1 MSNSYS
7 IQQTCQELLRSLV
20 NDGASPGEVRAASAL
35 LKLGLRNRSGAAVA
49 RMVGVS
55 RQQAHADIAALKKRG
70 WIDIAKAA
78 AAAMSTQCQPNVNL
92 GPVVSP
98 TCEPIFDNMVFFG
111 NTRDPTIQ
119 QDNTTR
125 GSTMSDQPYNLDL
138 LLSEDPS
145 CQVKSDN
152 LIEVPSARVR
162 VAHAVPEL
170 FTPELSVHEGV
181 LKVFRE
187 WQSVMGHEK
196 TRLSPAR
203 AKLIAKRISEYG
215 VESCI
220 NAVRGCS
227 RSPWHMGENPSGKRY
242 DSIELIFRN
251 EEKIEGFFE
260 LEEQQWRVLHSVQ
273 DMLNDAYRWYVE
285 FIEHA
290 AERPEREASQ
300 ETMRKVAHW
309 PEWMRPDLEVVTD
322 TTHDGVII
330 PVWSLDTINAAG
342 EDKNHLV
349 KLHFWCRNRYAGA
362 WSASQIRTK
371 YGPPAEEI
379 AVDYATGPVNDF
391 AAVFAAAKEVVHAPF
406 N

>member
-1 MSNSYS
+1 MLESYS
-7 IQQTCQELLRSLV
+7 IQHTCQELLQSLV
-20 NDGASPGEVRAASAL
+20 REGASPGEVRAASAL

-55 RQQAHADIAALKKRG
+55 TPQATRDIAKLNARG
-70 WIDIAKAA
+70 WISRARSMLHPMLHDVA
-78 AAAMSTQCQPNVNL
+78 ST
-92 GPVVSP
+92 PVVSP
-98 TCEPIFDNMVFFG
+98 TCERKLQEDEDTV
-111 NTRDPTIQ
+111 DQ
-119 QDNTTR
+119 QDNNTR
-125 GSTMSDQPYNLDL
+125 RSSMSDQPYNLDL

-145 CQVKSDN
+145 CQVKNDN

-162 VAHAVPEL
+162 VAHAVPSNLFPDMAPTMRPTDENVVRVFMLWQEL
-170 FTPELSVHEGV
+170 TGHKRATLTPL
-181 LKVFRE
+181 
-187 WQSVMGHEK
+187 
-196 TRLSPAR
+196 R
-203 AKLIAKRISEYG
+203 ANLIAERLSEYG
-215 VESCI
+215 LESCLD
-220 NAVRGCS
+220 AVRGCVA
-227 RSPWHMGENPSGKRY
+227 SPWHMGQNPSGKRY
-242 DSIELIFRN
+242 DSLELIFRSP
-251 EEKIEGFFE
+251 EKCESFFE
-260 LEEQQWRVLHSVQ
+260 IEEQTNRIVHSVQ
-273 DMLNDAYRWYVE
+273 DMMNDAYRWYIE

>member
-1 MSNSYS
+1 MLESYS
-7 IQQTCQELLRSLV
+7 IQHTCQELLQSLV
-20 NDGASPGEVRAASAL
+20 REGASPGEVRAASAL

-55 RQQAHADIAALKKRG
+55 TPQATRDIAKLNARG
-70 WIDIAKAA
+70 WISRARSMLHPMLHDVA
-78 AAAMSTQCQPNVNL
+78 SV
-92 GPVVSP
+92 PVFSP
-98 TCEPIFDNMVFFG
+98 TCEPIFDNMVLTFIG
-111 NTRDPTIQ
+111 DTKDPTIQ
-119 QDNTTR
+119 QSM
-125 GSTMSDQPYNLDL
+125 GSSMSDQPYNLDL

-181 LKVFRE
+181 LKVFGE

-196 TRLSPAR
+196 TKLTPAR
-203 AKLIAKRISEYG
+203 AKLIAKRVKEYG
-215 VESCI
+215 IESCI

-260 LEEQQWRVLHSVQ
+260 LEEQQERVLHSVQ
-273 DMLNDAYRWYVE
+273 DMLNDAYRWYIE

>member
-55 RQQAHADIAALKKRG
+55 TPQATRDIAKLSARG
-70 WIDIAKAA
+70 WISRARSMLHPMLHDVA
-78 AAAMSTQCQPNVNL
+78 SP
-92 GPVVSP
+92 PVVST
-98 TCEPIFDNMVFFG
+98 TCEPIFDNMFFFG

-125 GSTMSDQPYNLDL
+125 GSSMSDQPYNLDL
-138 LLSEDPS
+138 LLDEDPS
-145 CQVKSDN
+145 CQVRSYN
-152 LIEVPSARVR
+152 LIEVANARAR

-260 LEEQQWRVLHSVQ
+260 LEEQQHRVIHNVQ
-273 DMLNDAYRWYVE
+273 DMLRDSFRLYCE
-285 FIEHA
+285 FSEHCGDK
-290 AERPEREASQ
+290 PERNATVQ
-300 ETMRKVAHW
+300 TMRKVAHW
-309 PEWMRPDLEVVTD
+309 PEWMRPDMEVVTD
-322 TTHDGVII
+322 NTFGGVIV
-330 PVWSLDTINAAG
+330 PSWSCELIRETPS
-342 EDKNHLV
+342 LSM
-349 KLHFWCRNRYAGA
+349 LHIHCRNKFAGA
-362 WSASQIRTK
+362 WCSSELLKQ
-371 YGPPAEEI
+371 YGEVSRPI
-379 AVDYATGPVNDF
+379 ADDYARSTAITF
-391 AAVFAAAKEVVHAPF
+391 AKVFEDTKEAGHAPVI
-406 N
+406 

>member
-1 MSNSYS
+1 MPESYS

-20 NDGASPGEVRAASAL
+20 REGASPGEVRAASAL

-55 RQQAHADIAALKKRG
+55 TPQATRDIAKLDARG
-70 WIDIAKAA
+70 WISRARSMLHPMLHDVA
-78 AAAMSTQCQPNVNL
+78 ST
-92 GPVVSP
+92 PVVSP
-98 TCEPIFDNMVFFG
+98 TCEPIFDDMVLTFIG
-111 NTRDPTIQ
+111 DTRDPTIQ
-119 QDNTTR
+119 QSR
-125 GSTMSDQPYNLDL
+125 GSSMSDQPYNLDL

-145 CQVKSDN
+145 CQVKSER
-152 LIEVPSARVR
+152 LIESPSTRVR

-170 FTPELSVHEGV
+170 FTTELSVHEGV

-196 TRLSPAR
+196 TRLSPTK

-260 LEEQQWRVLHSVQ
+260 LEEQQHKVIHNVQ
-273 DMLNDAYRWYVE
+273 DMLRDSFRLYCG
-285 FIEHA
+285 FSEHCGDK
-290 AERPEREASQ
+290 PERDATAQ
-300 ETMRKVAHW
+300 TMRKVAHW
-309 PEWMRPDLEVVTD
+309 PEWMRPDMEVVTD
-322 TTHDGVII
+322 NTFGGVIVPSWSCELVRDI
-330 PVWSLDTINAAG
+330 PTLS
-342 EDKNHLV
+342 
-349 KLHFWCRNRYAGA
+349 KLHVHCRNKFAGA
-362 WSASQIRTK
+362 WCSSELLKQ
-371 YGPPAEEI
+371 YGEVSRPI
-379 AVDYATGPVNDF
+379 ADDYARSTAITF
-391 AAVFAAAKEVVHAPF
+391 AKVFEDTKEAGHAPVI
-406 N
+406 